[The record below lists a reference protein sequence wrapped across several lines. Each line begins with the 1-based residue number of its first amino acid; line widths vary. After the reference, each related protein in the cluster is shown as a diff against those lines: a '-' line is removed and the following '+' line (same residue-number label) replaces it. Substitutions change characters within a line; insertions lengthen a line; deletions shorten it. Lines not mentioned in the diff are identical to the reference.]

1 MYQLGRFL
9 ACQRVCCA
17 KDLSLFSSALA
28 SSSTSVNI
36 HLGSIWPR
44 ITSPFGPSSLHFI
57 LDNITYAA
65 TVLVQLDKWTTP
77 ASSEQLCE
85 FELRK
90 GFGQVPVVRIPYM
103 VHISYKWG
111 GLAGSAQ
118 PFGDACGRRINHRA
132 WSAELVSSQI
142 IQAIVCTSHGAP
154 SMAKTVEKFR
164 ITEVLLTDYLLKNDT
179 RCVAEVLKT
188 LTTQR
193 NSRSSMDT
201 YYYPTPSP
209 SSHASSILAAALQM
223 PTPPPPAIPPASSA
237 ASPLPVTRHNT
248 PVGPAPVY
256 KYYGLDYDESAST
269 VDDVLQPLMLPSS
282 PPRGYLDFLYRELSV
297 EEDVFGPVR
306 HITTESKPRFSAA
319 RITREKQHRTL
330 MWVLR
335 QRQDDRK

>member
-1 MYQLGRFL
+1 MPDGVRS
-9 ACQRVCCA
+9 
-17 KDLSLFSSALA
+17 LSDVFGGDAGGHGGVA
-28 SSSTSVNI
+28 SVV
-36 HLGSIWPR
+36 LDVR
-44 ITSPFGPSSLHFI
+44 ITAPVFAVVWVRINQAFTDYTTNQRKFLSDIYNDNTNTSHAAFI
-57 LDNITYAA
+57 L
-65 TVLVQLDKWTTP
+65 Q
-77 ASSEQLCE
+77 
-85 FELRK
+85 
-90 GFGQVPVVRIPYM
+90 
-103 VHISYKWG
+103 
-111 GLAGSAQ
+111 
-118 PFGDACGRRINHRA
+118 
-132 WSAELVSSQI
+132 
-142 IQAIVCTSHGAP
+142 
-154 SMAKTVEKFR
+154 
-164 ITEVLLTDYLLKNDT
+164 
-179 RCVAEVLKT
+179 
-188 LTTQR
+188 QR

-248 PVGPAPVY
+248 PVGPVPVY

-319 RITREKQHRTL
+319 HITREKQHRTL